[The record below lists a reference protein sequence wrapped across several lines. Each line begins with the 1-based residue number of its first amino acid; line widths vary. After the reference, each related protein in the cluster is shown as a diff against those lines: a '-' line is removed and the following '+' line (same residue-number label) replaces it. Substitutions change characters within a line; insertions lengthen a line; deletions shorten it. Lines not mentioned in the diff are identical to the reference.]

1 MRPYVTVIHLD
12 LLAQI
17 AREVDKASV
26 IALDLETAKIG
37 GGGSLDPLTGRI
49 RLCSI
54 NTGENR
60 YVIDLYKTGTLGPV
74 EDALKSTNAVVV
86 GHNLKFDQKWLLW
99 HYGIEL
105 KRTFDTFR
113 ASHIYYAGLPGLKHD
128 LWALYKRELKEA
140 PQVDDLGASDW
151 DGTLNQQ
158 QLDYAADD
166 VDKLLR
172 LREILRQKIVK
183 SDLVK
188 TAQLEFNVIL
198 PEALMELNGFWLDPE
213 MWRSRTESDTAKA
226 AELRQ
231 KLLATLPD
239 PSNQTSLPGFGSV
252 GFNVDS
258 PDQVLRS
265 LQKMGVK
272 QKVKDL
278 ETGITSVV
286 PLQDTR
292 EMTLAMV
299 ADKFPL
305 LNDFIEYRGY
315 SKQSTAFGIDYLKH
329 CHPVSNRIHCSY
341 FPYTDS
347 GRYACRSP
355 NLQQI
360 PRGKAFRDCF
370 RAPEGSAM
378 AICDWSNIEM
388 RLVAE
393 ISGDPTLIKVFQEG
407 RDAHYATAALVTGK
421 PESEVTKNERQQA
434 KAVNFGFIYGMQAK
448 KLVQYAKASYGVT
461 LTDSQA
467 KRFRQRFFEAYSG
480 IAAWHEYSLDR
491 GKRRRET
498 RTLWGRRRI
507 LKDERAHNEFLNS
520 PVQGSG
526 ADGLKNTLRVVY
538 EKVKKLNGGQIPL
551 LGKGAIVG
559 MVHMVHDEIILEH
572 KDDPE
577 LTPLVHKSLQD
588 GMIEGISP
596 MMPRVPVE
604 AEVESG
610 RSWAAK

>member
-239 PSNQTSLPGFGSV
+239 PSNQISLPGFGSV

-329 CHPVSNRIHCSY
+329 CHPVSSRIHCSY